1 MDELQRLRLRID
13 EIDRQ
18 ITSLLGQRHEN
29 ARLLGRVKRAR
40 GLSLRDPQREKIIL
54 ANIDR
59 SSSQIGLDPKLVEP
73 VFQKIFTSSVEA
85 QKNMPVEGRPSLRGL
100 RILVV
105 GGTGGMGRLLA
116 CFFSLLGGQVK
127 IAGRSLER
135 TRKAA
140 TELEVEP
147 GTLLDAAR
155 SDMVFISVPIAET
168 ERVAVETA
176 SLMSERSLIS
186 DISSVKSGVSDR
198 IAARIPD
205 NLEYVSLHPLF
216 GPDADHLYDQN
227 IIVVPYR
234 VSERWK
240 RLERVLT
247 GAHARVYSMT
257 AIRHDQEMAYAQ
269 GLHHF
274 AMITLG
280 VCLDR
285 VGAYPATSA
294 LRETEARIEKLLAGW
309 ETIQGIQRMN
319 PFVPALRQKFVET
332 SQKMMPMGSGDI
344 SRARRKMAANVQ
356 KWSRKQ

>member
-1 MDELQRLRLRID
+1 LDELQRLRLRID

-40 GLSLRDPQREKIIL
+40 GLSLRDAQREKIIL
-54 ANIDR
+54 RNIDR

-73 VFQKIFTSSVEA
+73 VFQKIFNLSVEA
-85 QKNMPVEGRPSLRGL
+85 QKNTPVQGRPSLKGL
-100 RILVV
+100 RILIV

-116 CFFSLLGGQVK
+116 RFFSLLGGQVK
-127 IAGRSLER
+127 VAGRSLER
-135 TRKAA
+135 TRTAA
-140 TELEVEP
+140 KELEVEP
-147 GTLLDAAR
+147 GTLLDATT
-155 SDMVFISVPIAET
+155 SDMVFISVPIVKT

-176 SLMSERSLIS
+176 SLMKEESLIS
-186 DISSVKSGVSDR
+186 DISSVKTRVSDR
-198 IAARIPD
+198 VAGRIPE

-216 GPDADHLYDQN
+216 SPDADHLYDQN
-227 IIVVPYR
+227 IIAVPYR
-234 VSERWK
+234 VGERWK
-240 RLERVLT
+240 RLDGVLR

-257 AIRHDQEMAYAQ
+257 ATRHDQEMAYAQ

-274 AMITLG
+274 ALIALG
-280 VCLDR
+280 LCLDR
-285 VGAYPATSA
+285 MSDYPATSS

-309 ETIQGIQRMN
+309 DTIQGIQRMN

-332 SQKMMPMGSGDI
+332 CQRKMTMGTGDL
-344 SRARRKMAANVQ
+344 SRARRRLAANVQ